1 MERGVDLNLG
11 MPITGTRWSLPIIL
25 AARYSVI
32 EILELLLDSG
42 VMPEVADSDG
52 STILHAA
59 LSNPSSRDGSTLR
72 NVDVACFRVLE
83 RHGILVAK
91 REKHDRTIKGTRV

>member
-1 MERGVDLNLG
+1 MEQGVDLNLG

-42 VMPEVADSDG
+42 VM
-52 STILHAA
+52 
-59 LSNPSSRDGSTLR
+59 SRG
-72 NVDVACFRVLE
+72 C
-83 RHGILVAK
+83 
-91 REKHDRTIKGTRV
+91 